1 MIVEGVNVDVAA
13 DVEADTDAGE
23 PTLEDS
29 PVVVRLEIALS
40 LEVVFGKVSK

>member
-1 MIVEGVNVDVAA
+1 MIVEGVVVDVVA
-13 DVEADTDAGE
+13 DVDADTDAGE
-23 PTLEDS
+23 PALEDN